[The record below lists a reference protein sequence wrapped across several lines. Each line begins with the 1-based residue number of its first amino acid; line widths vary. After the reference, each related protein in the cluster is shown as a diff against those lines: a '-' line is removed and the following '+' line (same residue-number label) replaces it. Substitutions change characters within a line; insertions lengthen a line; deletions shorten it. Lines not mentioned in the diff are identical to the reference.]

1 MIISKNLLNHVVQ
14 FCNYEDIIS
23 LKKSNRLIKKKLTK
37 SNDEYNNK
45 CFYHYINSFQNEEE
59 KNPDLD
65 LEKITFEKKN
75 DPKINWEKRMRKLLR
90 VKGKM
95 NKLINNKI
103 MKIIDFIFKYKIYL
117 PDLRKTMAYIE
128 YVNSTTFMQKLY
140 DNDKLQKCEN
150 NYYDK
155 QIKMNEKIIPLR
167 ERLYFE
173 ENLINLKESF
183 EEIKNNERYIYVL
196 TDEIFEYDYIKIEN
210 EYKHMNIDELK
221 QLNPIFCFIW
231 LMTIYFNLY
240 LISVLE
246 TIKLYQDDKNSNKL
260 FKEFIKQHNNVM
272 NIILFINSNFNN
284 INIIVNYWNKFLN
297 EKNQKKSEKHFLLM
311 NLFLKMYKEIVYDK
325 VIDNILNQ
333 FDLYIQNQEK
343 DGEFIFGKN
352 EKERDNKMDI
362 EKENDIHEFTNNNNS
377 DETKDTSFCS
387 DFDEEENLEINYTT
401 KNILENLGN
410 CILEM
415 ELNNNNS
422 HGINHTEIIL
432 GDVYNKYE
440 ELLIQIAKRNVE
452 NNLKKNEPCFDEIKA
467 LLESDK
473 NHRMLLSSNMK
484 LINRTK
490 KKLVKEVTKLLVE
503 YVKNNFDI
511 NNQNNINIYEK
522 EDFNDFTEKAE
533 KEIKNKVEIEL
544 NNIKKILI
552 EKKNGNSNVI
562 NDVNNYIDKNGDN
575 IVVLAKKIIT
585 FYYKEM
591 QFYQDNNNK
600 VYRILSGE
608 NLTIFNDQKKE
619 NSGDIFYS

>member
-1 MIISKNLLNHVVQ
+1 
-14 FCNYEDIIS
+14 
-23 LKKSNRLIKKKLTK
+23 
-37 SNDEYNNK
+37 
-45 CFYHYINSFQNEEE
+45 
-59 KNPDLD
+59 
-65 LEKITFEKKN
+65 
-75 DPKINWEKRMRKLLR
+75 
-90 VKGKM
+90 
-95 NKLINNKI
+95 
-103 MKIIDFIFKYKIYL
+103 
-117 PDLRKTMAYIE
+117 
-128 YVNSTTFMQKLY
+128 
-140 DNDKLQKCEN
+140 
-150 NYYDK
+150 
-155 QIKMNEKIIPLR
+155 
-167 ERLYFE
+167 
-173 ENLINLKESF
+173 
-183 EEIKNNERYIYVL
+183 
-196 TDEIFEYDYIKIEN
+196 
-210 EYKHMNIDELK
+210 
-221 QLNPIFCFIW
+221 
-231 LMTIYFNLY
+231 
-240 LISVLE
+240 
-246 TIKLYQDDKNSNKL
+246 
-260 FKEFIKQHNNVM
+260 
-272 NIILFINSNFNN
+272 
-284 INIIVNYWNKFLN
+284 
-297 EKNQKKSEKHFLLM
+297 
-311 NLFLKMYKEIVYDK
+311 
-325 VIDNILNQ
+325 
-333 FDLYIQNQEK
+333 
-343 DGEFIFGKN
+343 
-352 EKERDNKMDI
+352 MDI

-432 GDVYNKYE
+432 GGVYNKYE

-533 KEIKNKVEIEL
+533 KEIKNKVEMEL
-544 NNIKKILI
+544 NNIKKTLI
-552 EKKNGNSNVI
+552 EKNNGNPNVI
-562 NDVNNYIDKNGDN
+562 NGVNNYIDKNGDN

-608 NLTIFNDQKKE
+608 NLTIFNDQKKDVKGEDDNKIQEEHVNE
-619 NSGDIFYS
+619 NNEEKKTNNEEEKEEKKKEDDNPFIKITEDIVVPGEYNYIYFNYNDYINGEFCGKIKIEHLYEYFQSLKLSTRIKIILNLEEEKIDNNEVLRDLLTLTDFYIFYDKTKLYDILKQLKEQEDNYHTEKLFLYHYREAEKRYKEKEENKQKEEDKVKKYKAFLEEKKMEKKNVKKNHNKSMDNQNKQLSQANITKNNIYITQQNEKEKEIEVDKVNEVVNTEENKQENIETNPNNNNNNTTTNNNNEVLQTEPVKEENKEKENERNNTKRKSNSVSKKNKLMPIRLTPPTPLGKNEIFDYFKIGICDRDPQKKPFRIIM